1 MGNNRIEYID
11 NIKGFAILLVV
22 VGHLL
27 DKSLLLGNNIF
38 NSMIYSTHMPL
49 FMYVS
54 GLFAFKNK
62 ETSPT
67 IKSFLYFLK
76 KKAIRLLLP
85 YISIGLLYG
94 YLKNYTSSE
103 IYTNMSGYWFFP
115 TLFLCMFIGYIL
127 YIAYKKFNKNNI
139 LSLDLLFFSIT
150 WLFLSFCYFVNLCND
165 IPYFLHFLKMFPF
178 FAFGYLSNRYTCIS
192 KIITSNTTYCISIV
206 IFIILI
212 LNPINIGFNINGF
225 FAIIITIK
233 VFQHFNDKIPYI
245 LNKFGKN
252 SLEIYSLHWF
262 LLPNLIFYNRYF
274 TGEYNNYIFHNNE
287 FILLGSVTVILAI
300 IICYSSIIISSILK
314 LNSILSFLLF
324 GIKQK

>member
-1 MGNNRIEYID
+1 MGSNRIEYID

-22 VGHLL
+22 IGHLL
-27 DKSLLLGNNIF
+27 DKSLLLENNIF

-54 GLFAFKNK
+54 GLFAFNK

-67 IKSFLYFLK
+67 IKSFLHFLK
-76 KKAIRLLLP
+76 RKAIRLLLP

-94 YLKNYTSSE
+94 YLKDYKSTE

-115 TLFLCMFIGYIL
+115 TLFMCMFIGYIL
-127 YIAYKKFNKNNI
+127 HIAYKKLNKSNYI
-139 LSLDLLFFSIT
+139 ALDIVFFAIT
-150 WLFLSFCYFVNLCND
+150 WLFFILCYYLKLCNN

-178 FAFGYLSNRYTCIS
+178 FAFGYLSNRYTYIS
-192 KIITSNTTYCISIV
+192 KIILSNTAYCISLI

-233 VFQHFNDKIPYI
+233 IFQNFNNKIPHI
-245 LNKFGKN
+245 INKFGKN

-262 LLPNLIFYNRYF
+262 LLPNLIFYNKFF

-287 FILLGSVTVILAI
+287 FILIGSITVILAI

-314 LNSILSFLLF
+314 LNTTLSFLLF